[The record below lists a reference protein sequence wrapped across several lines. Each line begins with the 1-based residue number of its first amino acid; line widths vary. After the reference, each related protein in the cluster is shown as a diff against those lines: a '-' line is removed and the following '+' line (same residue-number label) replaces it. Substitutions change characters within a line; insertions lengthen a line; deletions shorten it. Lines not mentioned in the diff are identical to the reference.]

1 MRPTDEEI
9 LNRWL
14 AAESEGQEDA
24 AEAELLALF
33 QALPP
38 LAPPA
43 GFADRVLAR
52 AGRAGV
58 LANAAPAPQPV
69 ARWNPFAAR
78 WLQAALALCLL
89 VTGAALPWLISLL
102 RSLAD
107 TTSFVL
113 GPGDLVRLG
122 TGALHAVPRGLVAA
136 FTLWDWFL
144 EIGRTLTKPLATPVM
159 AVGMIACLLV
169 SLVAF
174 HFLRD
179 LITRDRS
186 WTHVDL

>member
-14 AAESEGQEDA
+14 AAESEGQDDA

-33 QALPP
+33 EALPP
-38 LAPPA
+38 LMPPV

-52 AGRAGV
+52 AGMAGV
-58 LANAAPAPQPV
+58 PEPSPLP

-78 WLQAALALCLL
+78 WLQVAVALCLL
-89 VTGAALPWLISLL
+89 VTGAALPWLTEML
-102 RSLAD
+102 RSLAG
-107 TTSFVL
+107 TASL
-113 GPGDLVRLG
+113 WGPGDLVRVG
-122 TGALHAVPRGLVAA
+122 TGALNAVTRGLVAA
-136 FTLWDWFL
+136 LALWDWFL
-144 EIGRTLTKPLATPVM
+144 EIGRTLAEPLATPVV

-186 WTHVDL
+186 WTHVDF

>member
-1 MRPTDEEI
+1 MRPTDQEI

-14 AAESEGQEDA
+14 TAEQNGEDEAAEM
-24 AEAELLALF
+24 ELLALF
-33 QALPP
+33 EALPP

-52 AGRAGV
+52 AGMSERTV
-58 LANAAPAPQPV
+58 PLPAV

-78 WLQAALALCLL
+78 WLQVAVALCLV
-89 VTGAALPWLISLL
+89 VTGAALPWLSEIL
-102 RSLAD
+102 RSLAS
-107 TTSFVL
+107 TTSLVL
-113 GPGDLVRLG
+113 GAGDLVRLG
-122 TGALHAVPRGLVAA
+122 TGALNALTRGLVAA
-136 FTLWDWFL
+136 FALWDWFL
-144 EIGRTLTKPLATPVM
+144 EIGRTLTEPLVTPVI
-159 AVGMIACLLV
+159 AAGMIACLLV

-186 WTHVDL
+186 WTHVDV

>member
-1 MRPTDEEI
+1 MRPSDQEI

-14 AAESEGQEDA
+14 AAEHEGQDDA

-33 QALPP
+33 EALPP

-52 AGRAGV
+52 AG
-58 LANAAPAPQPV
+58 LAAIPAPLP
-69 ARWNPFAAR
+69 RWNPFAAR
-78 WLQAALALCLL
+78 WLQAAVALCVLI
-89 VTGAALPWLISLL
+89 TGASLPWLTEML
-102 RSLAD
+102 RSLAGAV
-107 TTSFVL
+107 SL
-113 GPGDLVRLG
+113 LWGPGDVVRLG
-122 TGALHAVPRGLVAA
+122 TGALNTVSQALIAA
-136 FTLWDWFL
+136 LAFWDWFL
-144 EIGRTLTKPLATPVM
+144 EIGRTLAEPLATPVI
-159 AVGMIACLLV
+159 AFGTIACLLV

-186 WTHVDL
+186 WTHVDV